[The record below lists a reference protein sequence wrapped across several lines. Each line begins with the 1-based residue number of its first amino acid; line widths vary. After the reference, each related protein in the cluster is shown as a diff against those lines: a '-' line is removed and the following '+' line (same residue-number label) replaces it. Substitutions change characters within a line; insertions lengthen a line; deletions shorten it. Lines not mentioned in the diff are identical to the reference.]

1 MVIVL
6 LLRRERVC
14 VVCPKS
20 DMLAG
25 LFLWWL
31 MTQDITTE
39 LIDACISASTTYN
52 ILNTL
57 SFIDTTRAIS
67 Q

>member
-1 MVIVL
+1 M
-6 LLRRERVC
+6 C
-14 VVCPKS
+14 VVCPKL

-31 MTQDITTE
+31 MTEDTSTK